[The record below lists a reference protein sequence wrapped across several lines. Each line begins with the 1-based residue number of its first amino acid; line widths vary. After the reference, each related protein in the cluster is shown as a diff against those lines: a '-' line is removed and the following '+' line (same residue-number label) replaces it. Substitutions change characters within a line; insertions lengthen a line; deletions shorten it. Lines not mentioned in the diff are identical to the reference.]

1 MVLQFKKNMST
12 ILVQKFGGTS
22 VGDAERIKRVA
33 NRIKSY
39 YEKRHQI
46 VVVVSAMGDTTDNLI
61 ELAAKL
67 SPAPPKREMDMLLST
82 GEQISIALLAM
93 ALHEIQVPARS
104 FTGGQ
109 VNIVTDGNFS
119 NARIESIDTERL
131 TSSLEKGYVCIVAGF
146 QGVDHDRN
154 ITTLGRGG
162 SDTTA
167 VALAAALKASEC
179 EIYTDVDGV
188 YTTDP
193 NQVERARKLSHIS
206 YDEMLELASL
216 GAGVLH
222 SRAVEFAKKYGVI
235 IHVKSSFNYSE
246 GTKVMSEKDMMEKI
260 TVTGVTLKE
269 DDARLT
275 VADIPDKPGIA
286 AEIFQALAEKK
297 INIDVIVQSS
307 SRGDA
312 TTGKGKTN
320 TISFTLPVNSIKEAT
335 ATLQNLIQAWGSGSL
350 SSDENIAIVSAVGV
364 GMKSHTGVAASM
376 FKVLADNSINI
387 EMISTSEIKISCVI
401 AKERGKDALRLVHTV
416 FGLDKA
422 S

>member
-1 MVLQFKKNMST
+1 MSK

-22 VGDAERIKRVA
+22 VGDPERIRRVA

-39 YEKRHQI
+39 YEKGYQL
-46 VVVVSAMGDTTDNLI
+46 VVVVSAMGDTTDELI
-61 ELAAKL
+61 DLAGKI
-67 SPAPPKREMDMLLST
+67 STNPPKREMDMLLST

-93 ALHEIQVPARS
+93 ALHEVQVPARS

-119 NARIESIDTERL
+119 NARIESIDTKRL
-131 TSSLEKGYVCIVAGF
+131 SSHLDQGHVCIVAGF
-146 QGVDHDRN
+146 QGIDQDQN

-167 VALAAALKASEC
+167 VALAAALKAKEC

-193 NQVERARKLSHIS
+193 NKVEGARKLKQIS

-222 SRAVEFAKKYGVI
+222 SRSVEFAKKYGVI
-235 IHVKSSFNYSE
+235 IHVKSSFNYNE
-246 GTKVMSEKDMMEKI
+246 GTKVVSENEIMEKI
-260 TVTGVTLKE
+260 TVTGVTLKS
-269 DDARLT
+269 DDARMT

-286 AEIFQALAEKK
+286 AEIFQVLADKK
-297 INIDVIVQSS
+297 INIDVIVQS
-307 SRGDA
+307 
-312 TTGKGKTN
+312 TGKDKTN
-320 TISFTLPVNSIKEAT
+320 TIAFTLPVAAVGEARQTLEQLIKKWGAGSISA
-335 ATLQNLIQAWGSGSL
+335 
-350 SSDENIAIVSAVGV
+350 DENIAIVSAVGV
-364 GMKSHTGVAASM
+364 GMKSHTGVAAGM
-376 FKVLADNSINI
+376 FKALADNNINI

-401 AKERGKDALRLVHTV
+401 AKDRGKDALRLVHAV
-416 FGLDKA
+416 FGLDKVP
-422 S
+422 

>member
-1 MVLQFKKNMST
+1 MSK

-22 VGDAERIKRVA
+22 VGDPERIKRVA
-33 NRIKSY
+33 ARIKSY
-39 YEKRHQI
+39 YEKGYQL
-46 VVVVSAMGDTTDNLI
+46 VVVVSAMGHTTD
-61 ELAAKL
+61 ELVDLAGKIAKN
-67 SPAPPKREMDMLLST
+67 PPKREMDMLLST

-93 ALHEIQVPARS
+93 ALHDIEIPALS

-119 NARIESIDTERL
+119 NARIESIDTKRL
-131 TSSLEKGYVCIVAGF
+131 IAELDKKQVCIVAGF
-146 QGVDHDRN
+146 QGIDENQN

-167 VALAAALKASEC
+167 VALAAALKAKEC

-193 NQVERARKLSHIS
+193 NKVEGARKLNQIS

-222 SRAVEFAKKYGVI
+222 SRAVEFAKKYGVV
-235 IHVKSSFNYSE
+235 IHVKSSFNHNE
-246 GTKVMSEKDMMEKI
+246 GTKVVSENEIMEKI
-260 TVTGVTLKE
+260 TVTGVTLKS
-269 DDARLT
+269 DDARMT

-286 AEIFQALAEKK
+286 AEIFGALADKK

-307 SRGDA
+307 SRPAGS
-312 TTGKGKTN
+312 TGKDRHN
-320 TISFTLPVNSIKEAT
+320 TIAFTLPIAAIGEAKSVIETLTKKWGAGSIST
-335 ATLQNLIQAWGSGSL
+335 
-350 SSDENIAIVSAVGV
+350 DENIAIVSAVGI

-376 FKVLADNSINI
+376 FKALADNNINI

-401 AKERGKDALRLVHTV
+401 AKDRGKDALRLVHAV
-416 FGLDKA
+416 FGLDKTA
-422 S
+422 